1 MSRIERKEKEKK
13 SFKQWVH
20 DLKTWQ
26 KITILAV
33 TILVLTLIIV
43 GIAVYSYFS
52 GIVDE
57 MHEPVP
63 EDYDLSLVDVDG
75 YINILLLGVD
85 SRDMENIKGTRSDM
99 IMIASINKETNDV
112 KLTSVYR
119 DTYLKMGDTSTYDK
133 ITHACVYGGPEM
145 TIKSLNQAMDL
156 NISNYAIVNF
166 KAVADLVDAIGG
178 ITVDV
183 QQSEIYQL
191 NKYTK
196 ATAKNIGRTDYK
208 LVTEP
213 GVQTLEGVQAVSY
226 GRIRKG
232 VGDDFKRTERMRIVV
247 SKVFEKAKTMTF
259 SELKGI
265 IDMMVPQVKTNL
277 KMNDI
282 LALGIRLP
290 QYNISTGS
298 GWPYKWSTGTIN
310 EISYVFPVGLAN
322 NTLMLHQEVFGQADY
337 TPSATVN
344 AIGNE
349 IAARIEAA
357 RKANE
362 ITDEK
367 EGESQIDENITDNDN
382 PDVVDPGMNPG
393 VTDPNNPDG
402 TDPGTD
408 PTNPGGTDP
417 GTTDP
422 SDPGGADPGT
432 GDGTDPSNPG
442 GAGGTDPMTPDPTPV
457 DPSDPSKAAESGGG
471 GSPQGTRSGEEA
483 A

>member
-1 MSRIERKEKEKK
+1 MSRTERKEKEKK
-13 SFKQWVH
+13 SFKQWVNG
-20 DLKTWQ
+20 LKTWQ
-26 KITILAV
+26 KITILTA
-33 TILVLTLIIV
+33 TIVILAILIV
-43 GIAVYSYFS
+43 GIVVYGYFN
-52 GIVDE
+52 GIINE
-57 MHEPVP
+57 MHEPTP

-85 SRDMENIKGTRSDM
+85 SRDMSNIKGTRSDM

-119 DTYLKMGDTSTYDK
+119 DAFLKLGDTSTYDK

-145 TIKSLNQAMDL
+145 TMKSLNQAMDL
-156 NISNYAIVNF
+156 NITNYAIVNF

-183 QQSEIYQL
+183 QQGEIYQL

-196 ATAKNIGRTDYK
+196 ATARNIGRKNYN
-208 LVTEP
+208 LVKEP

-259 SELKGI
+259 GDLKKI

-277 KMNDI
+277 TMNDI
-282 LALGIRLP
+282 LALGVRLP

-298 GWPYKWSTGTIN
+298 GWPYKWTTGLIN
-310 EISYVFPVGLAN
+310 KVSYVFPAGLAV
-322 NTLMLHQEVFGQADY
+322 NTTMLHQEVFGQTDY
-337 TPSATVN
+337 VPSATVN
-344 AIGNE
+344 TISNE
-349 IAARIEAA
+349 IVARIGAA

-362 ITDEK
+362 IKNEK
-367 EGESQIDENITDNDN
+367 EGESKPDDNVNVPEKPGDTDS
-382 PDVVDPGMNPG
+382 
-393 VTDPNNPDG
+393 G
-402 TDPGTD
+402 TVE
-408 PTNPGGTDP
+408 PTEPTEP
-417 GTTDP
+417 
-422 SDPGGADPGT
+422 ADPGT
-432 GDGTDPSNPG
+432 NEPTEPTEPANPGTDEP
-442 GAGGTDPMTPDPTPV
+442 AEPV
-457 DPSDPSKAAESGGG
+457 DPGAGSVDTGTDNPPAADAASSGGG
-471 GSPQGTRSGEEA
+471 SSQGTRSGEEA

>member
-1 MSRIERKEKEKK
+1 MSRAEKKTKQKK
-13 SFKQWVH
+13 SFKQWVQV
-20 DLKTWQ
+20 LKTWQ
-26 KITILAV
+26 KIAILAG
-33 TILVLTLIIV
+33 TIVVLALLIG

-57 MHEPVP
+57 MHEPTP

-156 NISNYAIVNF
+156 NITNYAIVNF

-183 QQSEIYQL
+183 QQGEIYQL

-196 ATAKNIGRTDYK
+196 ATARNIGRKDYN
-208 LVTEP
+208 LVKEP

-247 SKVFEKAKTMTF
+247 SKVFEKAKTMPF
-259 SELKGI
+259 SDLKKI

-277 KMNDI
+277 AMNDI

-310 EISYVFPVGLAN
+310 KISYVFPAGLSN
-322 NTLMLHQEVFGQADY
+322 NTTMLHQEVFGQTDY
-337 TPSATVN
+337 IPSSTVN
-344 AIGNE
+344 AISSE

-357 RKANE
+357 RKANQIE
-362 ITDEK
+362 DEK
-367 EGESQIDENITDNDN
+367 EGESQIDDNVTDNEN
-382 PDVVDPGMNPG
+382 LGG
-393 VTDPNNPDG
+393 TDPE
-402 TDPGTD
+402 DPGTD
-408 PTNPGGTDP
+408 PDNPGGTDPADPGTEPVDPGTTDPTDP

-422 SDPGGADPGT
+422 ADPGT
-432 GDGTDPSNPG
+432 DTPGTDPTDP
-442 GAGGTDPMTPDPTPV
+442 GTDNPPAAV
-457 DPSDPSKAAESGGG
+457 DDGGG
-471 GSPQGTRSGEEA
+471 GGTSQDTRSGEEA

>member
-1 MSRIERKEKEKK
+1 MSRAEKK
-13 SFKQWVH
+13 AREKRSFKQWVQG
-20 DLKTWQ
+20 LKTWQ
-26 KITILAV
+26 KIAILAG
-33 TILVLTLIIV
+33 TIVVLALLIG

-57 MHEPVP
+57 MHEPTP

-145 TIKSLNQAMDL
+145 TMKSLNQAMDL
-156 NISNYAIVNF
+156 NITNYAIVNF

-183 QQSEIYQL
+183 QQGEIYQL

-196 ATAKNIGRTDYK
+196 ATAKNIGRKNYN
-208 LVTEP
+208 LVKEP

-247 SKVFEKAKTMTF
+247 SKVFEKAKTMPF
-259 SELKGI
+259 SDLKKI

-277 KMNDI
+277 TMNDI

-310 EISYVFPVGLAN
+310 KISYVFPAGLAN
-322 NTLMLHQEVFGQADY
+322 NTTMLHQEVFGQTDY
-337 TPSATVN
+337 VPSSTVN
-344 AIGNE
+344 AISSE

-357 RKANE
+357 RKANQIE
-362 ITDEK
+362 DEK
-367 EGESQIDENITDNDN
+367 EGESQIDDNITDNE
-382 PDVVDPGMNPG
+382 NPG
-393 VTDPNNPDG
+393 GTDPEN
-402 TDPGTD
+402 PGTD
-408 PTNPGGTDP
+408 PDNPGGTDPADPGTEPVDPGTTDPTDP

-422 SDPGGADPGT
+422 ADPGT
-432 GDGTDPSNPG
+432 DTPGTDPTDP
-442 GAGGTDPMTPDPTPV
+442 GTDNPPAAV
-457 DPSDPSKAAESGGG
+457 DDGGG
-471 GSPQGTRSGEEA
+471 GGTSQDTRSGEEA

>member
-1 MSRIERKEKEKK
+1 MSRAERKSQQKRP
-13 SFKQWVH
+13 FKQWVK

-26 KITILAV
+26 KITFLAA
-33 TILVLTLIIV
+33 IIV
-43 GIAVYSYFS
+43 VLAILIGCIVVFGYFN

-57 MHEPVP
+57 MHEPTP
-63 EDYDLSLVDVDG
+63 DDYDLSLVDVDG

-99 IMIASINKETNDV
+99 IMIASINKDTNDV

-119 DTYLKMGDTSTYDK
+119 DTYLKLGDTSTYDK

-145 TIKSLNQAMDL
+145 TMKSLNQAMDL
-156 NISNYAIVNF
+156 NITNYAIVNF

-183 QQSEIYQL
+183 QQGEIYQL

-196 ATAKNIGRTDYK
+196 ATARNIGRKNYQ
-208 LVTEP
+208 LVKEP

-247 SKVFEKAKTMTF
+247 SKVFEKAKTMSF
-259 SELKGI
+259 KDLKKL

-310 EISYVFPVGLAN
+310 KISYVFPVGLAA
-322 NTLMLHQEVFGQADY
+322 NTTMLHQEVFGQEDY
-337 TPSATVN
+337 VPSAAVN

-357 RKANE
+357 RKANQ
-362 ITDEK
+362 IKNEK
-367 EGESQIDENITDNDN
+367 DGESKPDEPLEENPGTEEPAEPENPGTDTE
-382 PDVVDPGMNPG
+382 PGESTEPTLPGTEEPTEPTVPVDPGTVDPDNP
-393 VTDPNNPDG
+393 T
-402 TDPGTD
+402 
-408 PTNPGGTDP
+408 TNPGD
-417 GTTDP
+417 D
-422 SDPGGADPGT
+422 
-432 GDGTDPSNPG
+432 NPI
-442 GAGGTDPMTPDPTPV
+442 
-457 DPSDPSKAAESGGG
+457 AEQSGGG
-471 GSPQGTRSGEEA
+471 GSSQGTGSEEE
-483 A
+483 

>member
-1 MSRIERKEKEKK
+1 MSRTEKRVKEKK
-13 SFKQWVH
+13 TFKQWVQG
-20 DLKTWQ
+20 LETW
-26 KITILAV
+26 KKLTILAV
-33 TILVLTLIIV
+33 CVLVLIIA
-43 GIAVYSYFS
+43 IACVAVFDYFN

-57 MHEPVP
+57 MHEPTP
-63 EDYDLSLVDVDG
+63 ENYDLSLVDVDG

-85 SRDMENIKGTRSDM
+85 SRDMSNLKGTRSDM
-99 IMIASINKETNDV
+99 IMIASINKDTNDV

-119 DTYLKMGDTSTYDK
+119 DTYLKLGDTPTYDK

-183 QQSEIYQL
+183 QQGEIYQL

-196 ATAKNIGRTDYK
+196 ATARNIGRENYN

-247 SKVFEKAKTMTF
+247 SKVFEKAKTMSF
-259 SELKGI
+259 GELKKI

-290 QYNISTGS
+290 QYNSSTGS

-310 EISYVFPVGLAN
+310 
-322 NTLMLHQEVFGQADY
+322 
-337 TPSATVN
+337 
-344 AIGNE
+344 
-349 IAARIEAA
+349 
-357 RKANE
+357 
-362 ITDEK
+362 
-367 EGESQIDENITDNDN
+367 
-382 PDVVDPGMNPG
+382 
-393 VTDPNNPDG
+393 
-402 TDPGTD
+402 
-408 PTNPGGTDP
+408 
-417 GTTDP
+417 
-422 SDPGGADPGT
+422 
-432 GDGTDPSNPG
+432 
-442 GAGGTDPMTPDPTPV
+442 
-457 DPSDPSKAAESGGG
+457 
-471 GSPQGTRSGEEA
+471 
-483 A
+483 